1 MHVDI
6 TIKTNIK
13 TVLNILCNFFPLY
26 CPALIKYIIPSIA
39 NIIKITGNAYSVP
52 NINTANAKIAMSVFI
67 AISAVQ
73 NINKKTS
80 IPSVMHAINKNI
92 LNAFASIFVL
102 AFSSIHI
109 PSFYTL
115 ILNVFGA
122 NLYAINSET
131 IEYTTA
137 KHMAAIPKYV
147 VGNLSCSIS

>member
-13 TVLNILCNFFPLY
+13 TVLNILRSFFPLY
-26 CPALIKYIIPSIA
+26 CTALIKYIIPSIA
-39 NIIKITGNAYSVP
+39 NIIEIAGNAYSIP
-52 NINTANAKIAMSVFI
+52 NINTTNAKIAMFVFI
-67 AISAVQ
+67 AISDVQ

-80 IPSVMHAINKNI
+80 IPNVIHATNKNI
-92 LNAFASIFVL
+92 LNTFASIFVL
-102 AFSSIHI
+102 AFSSINI